1 VFEDRELAQKP
12 YEGCL
17 VLAAAHSLRKDRARP
32 GPIET
37 LRRKRVAICGIV
49 HVAAPHVSRLQAR
62 ERRPGREPSVKVP
75 VGEPWKGK
83 AHGSIQRMAIL
94 IRSRS
99 PGTSAR
105 VKTWK
110 LRPVGPA
117 RCFGTREQR
126 QEKQQAGASVSENGT
141 IPRGRGKLRRAESHE
156 RRRYETGPARN
167 RRDQTVKRVAK
178 P

>member
-126 QEKQQAGASVSENGT
+126 QEKQQAGASMSETARYLVEGESSEGRNPMSAAGMKQDRHGIAGT
-141 IPRGRGKLRRAESHE
+141 KPSRG
-156 RRRYETGPARN
+156 
-167 RRDQTVKRVAK
+167 
-178 P
+178 